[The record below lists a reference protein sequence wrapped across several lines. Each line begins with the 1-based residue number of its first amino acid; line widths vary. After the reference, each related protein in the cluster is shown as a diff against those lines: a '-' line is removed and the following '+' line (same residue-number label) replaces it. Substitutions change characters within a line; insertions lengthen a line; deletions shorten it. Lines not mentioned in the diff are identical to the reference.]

1 MKTMILIVAVLTFAS
16 CKKEQSTFHY
26 TYRYTTE
33 ESEQYRKENK
43 LKEFFVTSL
52 TESNEI
58 LTSSEVETERIFL
71 RNSKVNKN
79 IVVISDTLL
88 ITAK

>member
-1 MKTMILIVAVLTFAS
+1 MILIVAVLTFAS